1 MKGNFNNSVQI
12 TFTTRKIQIKSSQWN
27 KLHNIKAPIIINN
40 INFLSTKTSLHG
52 QCTRQYKHLQE
63 MRSCNFGDDTKEY
76 FSSSQESLGLII
88 AEGKT
93 GLYITGQSYGPY
105 FTRQN
110 NQKRYYLNH
119 IIYLL
124 SSTAVTPEWYPNTDG
139 RSKCQGHTVTVD
151 AYQLQDHN

>member
-1 MKGNFNNSVQI
+1 MVTRICQTQLWKEIS
-12 TFTTRKIQIKSSQWN
+12 TTVYKSHSRQEKIQIKSSQWN
-27 KLHNIKAPIIINN
+27 KIHNIKAPIIINN

-105 FTRQN
+105 FTRQTIRN
-110 NQKRYYLNH
+110 GTTWTISY
-119 IIYLL
+119 IY
-124 SSTAVTPEWYPNTDG
+124 SQAPP
-139 RSKCQGHTVTVD
+139 
-151 AYQLQDHN
+151 